1 MSRVQ
6 FVSRQALIVFA
17 GNSLTAGTNASST
30 EQFYPNQCMRLL
42 RSGEP
47 FLNFGTPSQTTP
59 QMITAATTQV
69 DPAYDANRKCVVV
82 AWEGL
87 NDLFAGS
94 TAAQAYANLVSY
106 YGARKAKGFVVI
118 AATII
123 DCQNGSKPGSFDTD
137 RATVNA
143 NLLANY
149 LTWGH
154 AVADLAAQPE
164 LSNANDTTYFSTDKT
179 HLTDAGYAVVA
190 SVVRTAIEAVR

>member
-6 FVSRQALIVFA
+6 FVGRQAKIIFA

-47 FLNFGTPSQTTP
+47 FHNFGTPSQTTP
-59 QMITAATTQV
+59 QMITAAATQV
-69 DPAYDANRKCVVV
+69 DPVYDANRKCVVL

-94 TAAQAYANLVSY
+94 SAAQAYANLASY
-106 YGARKAKGFVVI
+106 YGARRAKGFIVI
-118 AATII
+118 AATLI
-123 DCQNGSKPGSFDTD
+123 DCQNGSKPVGFDTA

-143 NLLANY
+143 NILANY
-149 LTWGH
+149 LTFAHGY
-154 AVADLAAQPE
+154 ADFAARAE

-190 SVVRTAIEAVR
+190 SVARTAIEAVR